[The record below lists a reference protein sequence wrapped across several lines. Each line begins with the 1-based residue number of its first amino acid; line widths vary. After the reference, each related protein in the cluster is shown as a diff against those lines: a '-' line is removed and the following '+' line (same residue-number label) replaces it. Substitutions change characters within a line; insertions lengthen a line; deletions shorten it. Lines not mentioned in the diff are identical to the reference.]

1 VSESIIQLL
10 AVVRGCR
17 LRAMRP
23 RLIQANTYRRERWRN
38 DLGWTRE
45 IARGEA
51 SRAAGLDSP
60 HIHARIP
67 AGEPAFAWR
76 LSIAEI
82 EHDCAFS
89 LFPGCDRHL
98 VLLSG
103 NGMRLA
109 FDDGECVDVLP
120 PHGRVAFAGE
130 RALHCR
136 LLDGPTHDFNVMVR
150 RDRCAAQVLHRPLVG
165 SMVFFA
171 EPGVSW
177 AIHLLAGG
185 ARIKQA
191 DLVLAPGDTALLE
204 EDPAASSARH
214 ILDGAGE
221 ALLVRLQR
229 IHPVASPRVPED

>member
-1 VSESIIQLL
+1 
-10 AVVRGCR
+10 
-17 LRAMRP
+17 MRP
-23 RLIQANTYRRERWRN
+23 RLIRANSYRRERWRN

-45 IARGEA
+45 IARSGSGVPA
-51 SRAAGLDSP
+51 LSDRPDAGLPLSTADSVASP
-60 HIHARIP
+60 GSDVRVTSE
-67 AGEPAFAWR
+67 GPAFGWR

-82 EHDCAFS
+82 ERDCAFS

-103 NGMRLA
+103 NGMTLT
-109 FDDGECVDVLP
+109 FDDAAAGAPEVIDVLP

-130 RALHCR
+130 RTVHCR

-150 RDRCAAQVLHRPLVG
+150 RDRWSAQVLHRPLVG

-171 EPGVSW
+171 EPGVCW
-177 AIHLLAGG
+177 AIYLLAGG
-185 ARIKQA
+185 ARIKDA
-191 DLVLAPGDTALLE
+191 DIALAPGDSTILE
-204 EDPAASSARH
+204 CDPGAANARH

-229 IHPVASPRVPED
+229 IGHWQAET

>member
-1 VSESIIQLL
+1 
-10 AVVRGCR
+10 
-17 LRAMRP
+17 MRP
-23 RLIQANTYRRERWRN
+23 RLIHANSYRRERWRN
-38 DLGWTRE
+38 DMGWTLE
-45 IARGEA
+45 IARYPQDATEWDY
-51 SRAAGLDSP
+51 R
-60 HIHARIP
+60 
-67 AGEPAFAWR
+67 F
-76 LSIAEI
+76 SIAEI
-82 EHDCAFS
+82 ERDCAFS
-89 LFPGCDRHL
+89 VFPGCDRQL

-103 NGMRLA
+103 NGMTLA
-109 FDDGECVDVLP
+109 FDDGEILDVLP

-150 RDRCAAQVLHRPLVG
+150 RNRYSAQVLHRPLVG

-204 EDPAASSARH
+204 DDRTATTARH

-229 IHPVASPRVPED
+229 SEHVELPDRLNNAD

>member
-1 VSESIIQLL
+1 
-10 AVVRGCR
+10 
-17 LRAMRP
+17 MRP
-23 RLIQANTYRRERWRN
+23 RLIHANSYRRERWRN

-45 IARGEA
+45 IARGEVSAFPFESPHTDVRVLAEGPA
-51 SRAAGLDSP
+51 SRP
-60 HIHARIP
+60 HTNVRVVAE
-67 AGEPAFAWR
+67 GPAFDYR
-76 LSIAEI
+76 ISIAEI
-82 EHDCAFS
+82 ERDCAFS
-89 LFPGCDRHL
+89 VFPGCDRQL

-103 NGMRLA
+103 NGMTLA
-109 FDDGECVDVLP
+109 FDDGETLEVPP
-120 PHGRVAFAGE
+120 PHGRAAFAGE

-150 RDRCAAQVLHRPLVG
+150 RDRYSAQVLHRPLVG

-177 AIHLLAGG
+177 AIYLLAGG

-191 DLVLAPGDTALLE
+191 DFVLTPGDTVLLE
-204 EDPAASSARH
+204 DDHTASAARH

-229 IHPVASPRVPED
+229 LDQIAPRNA

>member
-1 VSESIIQLL
+1 
-10 AVVRGCR
+10 
-17 LRAMRP
+17 MRP
-23 RLIQANTYRRERWRN
+23 RLIHANSYRRERWRN

-45 IARGEA
+45 IARGDA
-51 SRAAGLDSP
+51 GSPARAD
-60 HIHARIP
+60 
-67 AGEPAFAWR
+67 EPAFDWR

-82 EHDCAFS
+82 ERDCAFS
-89 LFPGCDRHL
+89 VFPGCDRQL

-103 NGMRLA
+103 NGMTLA
-109 FDDGECVDVLP
+109 FDEGESLEVLP

-150 RDRCAAQVLHRPLVG
+150 RDRCTAQVLHRPLVG
-165 SMVFFA
+165 AMVFFA

-177 AIHLLAGG
+177 AIYLLAGG

-191 DLVLAPGDTALLE
+191 DLVIAPGDTTLLE
-204 EDPAASSARH
+204 DDQTASTARH

-229 IHPVASPRVPED
+229 VDQIAPQNA